1 MAHGF
6 PRKHQIF
13 LKRIYM
19 SHNHQRHPPTLY
31 HHGLRVFNVI
41 LHVKWN
47 VKTRYFRIL
56 LNIIA
61 YRFLIQTTPCYLTLI
76 CGSKSWAT
84 DFVSKTL
91 PKFWSSADDIWKPP
105 LIFEQQGNDER
116 AFNNSIKCEATNAGW
131 MLSQRLNN
139 NHKSRRAKYKNLTD
153 TRKPHIQ

>member
-6 PRKHQIF
+6 PVKHQIF

-19 SHNHQRHPPTLY
+19 SHNHQRHPPILY
-31 HHGLRVFNVI
+31 HHGWYYVL
-41 LHVKWN
+41 KWN
-47 VKTRYFRIL
+47 VKTRDVRIL

-61 YRFLIQTTPCYLTLI
+61 YRFLIQTTPCYLTLT
-76 CGSKSWAT
+76 CGSKSCAT

-91 PKFWSSADDIWKPP
+91 SKFWSSAKDWWKPP

-139 NHKSRRAKYKNLTD
+139 NHKSRRAKYKNLID